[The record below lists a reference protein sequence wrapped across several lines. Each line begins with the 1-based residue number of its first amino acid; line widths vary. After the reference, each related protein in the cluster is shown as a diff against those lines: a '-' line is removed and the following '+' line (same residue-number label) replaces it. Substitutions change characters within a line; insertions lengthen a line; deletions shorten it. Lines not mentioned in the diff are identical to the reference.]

1 MGLTKWIKKLFTWKK
16 DKEKK
21 PSSTQANSSTK
32 SGIFTRSASVRNRVP
47 SPESPKESDR
57 RSPPLV
63 PVVRPADHGVLESW
77 MEQKKAFAVAAA
89 AAELVGAVAYRRGR
103 AVEEAAAVMIQSA
116 RKALKTLKGLVKV
129 QALVRGYLVRKQ
141 TTATLHSM
149 QLLAT
154 AQARARSQRIRM
166 ADESN
171 SSYWIQSNRRKSA
184 DRRSRQS
191 SYDQELE
198 RLDDVV
204 CLRCSDATINEI
216 LNIKYLSS
224 IWLMQEMD
232 RGMDGNIRIV
242 EMDVG
247 ESKRSTDS
255 GKSRSSHPQTAH
267 TNHRPSKGPATNR
280 AHSKQECREHLP
292 VKPSALVHSSPRSRS
307 MRLDPDRYFD
317 AAQSSPQYSS
327 SAAFMPEYPSFGDQT
342 YHRVFTNVAYAEPER
357 QDTSLLQPSAL
368 GDSSPRTESGRFN
381 DYYLDTDQSSPY
393 GSSATSKP
401 EYLSYDYNAMAPA
414 YMENTEP
421 SKPKLVRSLS
431 APRTGPGS
439 IVGMFSRKKAPQAE
453 TRPNLNR
460 VSSQLAGVGGSTG
473 KERDFGS
480 SRIGHANTVNGKSR
494 SK

>member
-1 MGLTKWIKKLFTWKK
+1 MGLTRWIKKLFTWKK

-21 PSSTQANSSTK
+21 PSSTQANSLTK
-32 SGIFTRSASVRNRVP
+32 SGILTRSASVRNRVP

-57 RSPPLV
+57 RSPPRV
-63 PVVRPADHGVLESW
+63 PTVRPADHGVLESW

-103 AVEEAAAVMIQSA
+103 AVEEAAAVMIQSVFRSYLA

-141 TTATLHSM
+141 TTATLHSNSM
-149 QLLAT
+149 QSEDT
-154 AQARARSQRIRM
+154 IR
-166 ADESN
+166 
-171 SSYWIQSNRRKSA
+171 Y
-184 DRRSRQS
+184 
-191 SYDQELE
+191 
-198 RLDDVV
+198 
-204 CLRCSDATINEI
+204 DATINEI
-216 LNIKYLSS
+216 LIDSIQATGRLKPRAARFFFIAFFENIKYLSS
-224 IWLMQEMD
+224 IWLMQDMD

-247 ESKRSTDS
+247 ESKRSTN
-255 GKSRSSHPQTAH
+255 GRKSHSSYPQTAH

-280 AHSKQECREHLP
+280 AHSKQERRDYLP
-292 VKPSALVHSSPRSRS
+292 VKPSALISSSPRSRS
-307 MRLDPDRYFD
+307 MRLDRDRYFD

-327 SAAFMPEYPSFGDQT
+327 SAAPMAEYPSYGAQT
-342 YHRVFTNVAYAEPER
+342 YHRVFTNVAYAKHER

-368 GDSSPRTESGRFN
+368 RDSSPRAESGHFD

-393 GSSATSKP
+393 GSSPTSKP
-401 EYLSYDYNAMAPA
+401 EYLTYNYSAMAPA

-421 SKPKLVRSLS
+421 SKAKLVRSLS
-431 APRTGPGS
+431 APRMGPGS
-439 IVGMFSRKKAPQAE
+439 IAGMLSRKKAPQAG
-453 TRPNLNR
+453 TRPDSNR

-473 KERDFGS
+473 KEREYGS
-480 SRIGHANTVNGKSR
+480 SRTGHANTVNGRSR

>member
-1 MGLTKWIKKLFTWKK
+1 MGFTKWIKKLFTWKK

-21 PSSTQANSSTK
+21 PSSQANSLTK
-32 SGIFTRSASVRNRVP
+32 SGIFTRSAPVRNRVP
-47 SPESPKESDR
+47 SPESQKESDR
-57 RSPPLV
+57 RSPPCV
-63 PVVRPADHGVLESW
+63 PAVRPADHGVLESW

-89 AAELVGAVAYRRGR
+89 AAAAELVGAVAYRR
-103 AVEEAAAVMIQSA
+103 A

-171 SSYWIQSNRRKSA
+171 SSYRIQSDHRKST
-184 DRRSRQS
+184 DR
-191 SYDQELE
+191 
-198 RLDDVV
+198 
-204 CLRCSDATINEI
+204 SDATINEI
-216 LNIKYLSS
+216 LNDSIQAAGRLKPRAARFFFVAFFENIKYLSS
-224 IWLMQEMD
+224 IWLLQEMD

-267 TNHRPSKGPATNR
+267 TNHRPSKGPATNH
-280 AHSKQECREHLP
+280 APSKQERREYLP
-292 VKPSALVHSSPRSRS
+292 VKPSALVNSSPRSRS

-368 GDSSPRTESGRFN
+368 GLSSLSAESGRFD

-401 EYLSYDYNAMAPA
+401 EYLSYDYSVMAPA

-421 SKPKLVRSLS
+421 SKAILVLSLS

-439 IVGMFSRKKAPQAE
+439 IAGMFSRKKAPQAE
-453 TRPNLNR
+453 TRPDSNR
-460 VSSQLAGVGGSTG
+460 VSSQLVGVGGSTG